1 MFTTKSILTLFTL
14 ISLTSIVYAK
24 TEKVDEMLE
33 VQKQISKAYELGY
46 VDAAPHEMSL
56 VEKKAIEAR
65 TAKEKRKKKQFK
77 KLIEQINADLAIIQK
92 RHEVNELYE
101 KLTEIQ
107 QNNMNLR
114 KMLDELK
121 GQL

>member
-1 MFTTKSILTLFTL
+1 M
-14 ISLTSIVYAK
+14 VYAK

>member
-1 MFTTKSILTLFTL
+1 M
-14 ISLTSIVYAK
+14 VNAK

-46 VDAAPHEMSL
+46 VDAAPIEMSL

-65 TAKEKRKKKQFK
+65 TAKDKRKKKQFK

-92 RHEVNELYE
+92 RHEVNELH
-101 KLTEIQ
+101 KQLTAVQ
-107 QNNMNLR
+107 QKNTDLR